1 MLLIGH
7 TYLQHG
13 KLYGFW
19 RHQAH
24 VLPPFIGIAQIFSRV
39 SPFLKGLVCAPKYG
53 HTLNKPRSCKSQPCA
68 LLGVW
73 DAAEELRG
81 SDTRLWRHGLF
92 SECKVTQKW
101 NKTKQ
106 NPFSCTYSTGKPG
119 LATSKIESLGRYLY
133 TKTILVPLL
142 TIIQF
147 PDSHLS
153 GELPL
158 HICTVCYE
166 PSVRGLLSCA
176 SLGQLLGDIMKT
188 NKKSQS
194 VARRSIAQGPSLLY
208 EWFTWWISTWHLVT
222 TLHVAV
228 LIPCQDKANELMHVD
243 LRLFKRCSWSNS
255 RHLCLP
261 SFPPPFWVY
270 LFLVCSP
277 NLEEQE
283 LSLLAGRW
291 PAILEMWQV

>member
-1 MLLIGH
+1 MK
-7 TYLQHG
+7 Q
-13 KLYGFW
+13 
-19 RHQAH
+19 
-24 VLPPFIGIAQIFSRV
+24 
-39 SPFLKGLVCAPKYG
+39 
-53 HTLNKPRSCKSQPCA
+53 
-68 LLGVW
+68 
-73 DAAEELRG
+73 
-81 SDTRLWRHGLF
+81 
-92 SECKVTQKW
+92 
-101 NKTKQ
+101 NKTKPVFLYLLHWQ
-106 NPFSCTYSTGKPG
+106 ARSCYFKNW
-119 LATSKIESLGRYLY
+119 EFRE
-133 TKTILVPLL
+133 VPLHQDYL
-142 TIIQF
+142 SPTIIQF
-147 PDSHLS
+147 PDSRLP

-158 HICTVCYE
+158 HICMVCYE

-194 VARRSIAQGPSLLY
+194 VAQRSIAQGPSLLY

-222 TLHVAV
+222 TLHVAM

-261 SFPPPFWVY
+261 SFSPPFWVY
-270 LFLVCSP
+270 LFLVCNP

-291 PAILEMWQV
+291 PAILEIWQV